1 MCCYN
6 ILFSSVFA
14 HFSFC
19 QLMKNKTYFTSSV
32 PQWPPKLQT
41 LNKCNKQTNE
51 SINLPFSTISFVFLA
66 LQQHTLQCNCHMSE
80 PPRCSDF
87 Q

>member
-19 QLMKNKTYFTSSV
+19 QLMKKKTYFTSSV

-51 SINLPFSTISFVFLA
+51 SINLPEVKKCFPIITHFIYLTSLLYLIFTRNLNKSSV
-66 LQQHTLQCNCHMSE
+66 
-80 PPRCSDF
+80 
-87 Q
+87 